1 MSKHVLEWDKEK
13 MNRFIKEGR
22 GTGEGSSYKPWLT
35 IQDFPSIGRASR
47 VFGWKT
53 KRIHH
58 FFTDIETRYFYLLE
72 WSDNVTDIREH
83 FPLLDL
89 EDVIKDK
96 DGINFEHFK
105 DKKSGI
111 TYVINTSFLITLK
124 DSKGNKSF
132 AARSLKAA
140 SGLEKKSTLE
150 RLETERR
157 YWSSKGIDWGI
168 VTQKEISVVMA
179 KNIEWIHSALFNEND
194 IGITADEI
202 KELDGAFMERIN
214 DNPKTMRTILMDFDK
229 DYTLE
234 NGTALYIFKHLIA
247 DKKIKVDMN
256 QEISLNKPSNQLII
270 KGYSTGREEYVAGS

>member
-1 MSKHVLEWDKEK
+1 
-13 MNRFIKEGR
+13 
-22 GTGEGSSYKPWLT
+22 
-35 IQDFPSIGRASR
+35 
-47 VFGWKT
+47 
-53 KRIHH
+53 
-58 FFTDIETRYFYLLE
+58 LE